1 MPPYFPFPPTKCL
14 YFQSRRLFK
23 AIPVMAFPQFS
34 VVTSGPIYFAH
45 RLAGKIH
52 NVPPYCLCQIRHLLQ
67 MTLIWSHSTGRDLVQ
82 RRCLTKS
89 FQTRLLAMLM
99 MLHIR
104 TYSVYMNVC
113 GCIYTAFWRQLPL
126 VLWLPLKA
134 MTEEWIE
141 PFIFVRQ
148 WWEWRMPPTKIA
160 HHRLCKS
167 MWMSSSHN
175 QSLHEIRYIAVS
187 HTQKTLPLLKV

>member
-1 MPPYFPFPPTKCL
+1 MPPYFPFPPTKSL

-34 VVTSGPIYFAH
+34 VVTSGPIYFAQ

-99 MLHIR
+99 ILHIR

-148 WWEWRMPPTKIA
+148 WWESKMPPTKIA
-160 HHRLCKS
+160 HHKLCKS
-167 MWMSSSHN
+167 MWMSSSYN

-187 HTQKTLPLLKV
+187 HTQKLLPLLKM

>member
-1 MPPYFPFPPTKCL
+1 
-14 YFQSRRLFK
+14 
-23 AIPVMAFPQFS
+23 
-34 VVTSGPIYFAH
+34 
-45 RLAGKIH
+45 
-52 NVPPYCLCQIRHLLQ
+52 

-99 MLHIR
+99 ILHIR

-148 WWEWRMPPTKIA
+148 WWEWRMLLPKLHITSFANPCECLHHITSRSMKSDILQLVTHKSYYLYWKCKWPAVNRFQLKLNPPPSAAKCFFLVLKREATKRNIMYN
-160 HHRLCKS
+160 S
-167 MWMSSSHN
+167 
-175 QSLHEIRYIAVS
+175 
-187 HTQKTLPLLKV
+187 